1 PDFRANERTFQLLV
15 QVAGRAGRGDRAG
28 EVVVQSFTPKSEAIQ
43 FARQADYNGFAEGE
57 LAMRKKFNYPPY
69 RHLIHHIFRG
79 PNQEKIKFF
88 AEHWVKQVEQALGG
102 IVEIRGPAP
111 APIEKVKD
119 EYRYQIWYFCAR
131 TTAVVPAL
139 VRLQGTVKWPDDVIQ
154 VLDVDPMSLV

>member
-1 PDFRANERTFQLLV
+1 
-15 QVAGRAGRGDRAG
+15 
-28 EVVVQSFTPKSEAIQ
+28 
-43 FARQADYNGFAEGE
+43 
-57 LAMRKKFNYPPY
+57 
-69 RHLIHHIFRG
+69 

-88 AEHWVKQVEQALGG
+88 AEHWVKQVEQALGSL
-102 IVEIRGPAP
+102 VEIRGPAP

-139 VRLQGTVKWPDDVIQ
+139 VRLQGTVKWPDDVSQ

>member
-1 PDFRANERTFQLLV
+1 
-15 QVAGRAGRGDRAG
+15 
-28 EVVVQSFTPKSEAIQ
+28 
-43 FARQADYNGFAEGE
+43 
-57 LAMRKKFNYPPY
+57 M
-69 RHLIHHIFRG
+69 
-79 PNQEKIKFF
+79 
-88 AEHWVKQVEQALGG
+88 
-102 IVEIRGPAP
+102 EIRGPAP